1 MWKLEE
7 LGVIL
12 EKLASAEGDE
22 PAMSMHLRDI
32 ARTYLAALIEH
43 RKLCRFTEGL
53 MKKLDGIEELKK
65 SELLQGDPRC
75 DV

>member
-1 MWKLEE
+1 VWKLEE

-12 EKLASAEGDE
+12 EKLASAEGEE

-32 ARTYLAALIEH
+32 ACTYLAALIEH
-43 RKLCRFTEGL
+43 RKLCRFTEEL
-53 MKKLDGIEELKK
+53 MKKLDEFKK